1 MQGIGFQN
9 TAYGTQP
16 MQLSSRPGGTM
27 GYEKIG
33 VPYPNP
39 FFDAAQTY
47 FPSRLKQMLRWCRY
61 FFFTNP
67 LINAVVYKLAEY
79 PITPIVYDTKEKK
92 VQERYRHLFEDQLQ
106 IRKFQIEVG
115 LDYYNFGNAFVSV
128 HFPFVKFLECR
139 ECGHEAPAKDLRP
152 HYRFSD
158 LKFMLRCPKCG
169 HHAAARVRD
178 ETLRSPKGIRLIR
191 WDPERVEIEHNEGLT
206 DPVYY
211 YKIPR
216 RLKNRIRVGRKRVVE
231 QISDTFIQAMRKNKA
246 VVFAN
251 DRIFHLKRP
260 IIAQKDQGWGMPL
273 VLPVLKDIFYLQILR
288 KGQEMIA
295 QEHIVP
301 FRVLFPQAG
310 SNTSDP
316 YSMVNLSQWRTQI
329 EDEVARWRQDPNY
342 VPIMPIPIGHE
353 MIGGQGRALILHQEL
368 RVWSEQIIAGMN
380 VPLEFIFGGLQ
391 YSGTNISMRIL
402 ENQFIGYREDQKRM
416 VRDFIMGQI
425 CDHLGWPR
433 VGVRFE
439 RFKMADDLQRLMI
452 YFQANQMG
460 KLSDRT
466 LLRELG
472 EDLDVEEERKQGEL
486 AKQVTA
492 NRKMMVAQAA
502 AQGESQL
509 AALRYQMQAQ
519 ELQMSLQQPQDTPPD
534 YAEGPASTPKSLRGE
549 EIAPGVP
556 NEVAVY
562 PENAQDPMAM
572 AQAPSYPGQSG
583 QLDIRKVA
591 QRIAAHLRKLEREN
605 PAAYGQ
611 AIQRLKMGSP
621 QLYEMVV
628 QQLSEGGGGERDT
641 LNPMQQPLPQVKPP
655 RRPEGK
661 AIV

>member
-16 MQLSSRPGGTM
+16 MQMSARPGGTM

-139 ECGHEAPAKDLRP
+139 GCGHEAPAKDLRP

-206 DPVYY
+206 EPVYY

-231 QISDTFIQAMRKNKA
+231 QVSDTFFQAMRKNKA
-246 VVFAN
+246 VVFAQN
-251 DRIFHLKRP
+251 RLFHLKRP

-301 FRVLFPQAG
+301 LRVLFPQPG
-310 SNTSDP
+310 GESSDP
-316 YSMVNLSQWRTQI
+316 HTMVNLSRWRENI
-329 EDEVARWRQDPNY
+329 EEEVARWRADPNY
-342 VPIMPIPIGHE
+342 IPIMPIPLGHE
-353 MIGGQGRALILHQEL
+353 MIGGQGRALVLHQEL

-380 VPLEFIFGGLQ
+380 VPLEFIFGGMQ
-391 YSGTNISMRIL
+391 YTGSNVSMRIL
-402 ENQFIGYREDQKRM
+402 ENQFIGYRSDQRRM
-416 VRDFIMGQI
+416 VRDFIMGRI
-425 CDHLGWPR
+425 CDHLGWPK
-433 VGVRFE
+433 VNIRFE

-452 YFQANQMG
+452 YFQANQAM
-460 KLSDRT
+460 KLSDT
-466 LLRELG
+466 TFLRELG
-472 EDLDVEEERKQGEL
+472 EDLAVEEERKQSEL
-486 AKQVTA
+486 NRQIEA
-492 NRKMMVAQAA
+492 NRHMMVAQAA
-502 AQGESQL
+502 AQGEANL
-509 AALRYQMQAQ
+509 ASMRYD
-519 ELQMSLQQPQDTPPD
+519 LQGQKLQNEVLGPPPD
-534 YAEGPASTPKSLRGE
+534 AMGMPPEGGDPAAAGAPMEGAPEEAGLYAENAGAAPEYGMPPAAAAAGASQEG
-549 EIAPGVP
+549 G
-556 NEVAVY
+556 
-562 PENAQDPMAM
+562 M
-572 AQAPSYPGQSG
+572 
-583 QLDIRKVA
+583 DIRYVA
-591 QRIAAHLRKLEREN
+591 QRVAAQLRSAQESD
-605 PAAYGQ
+605 PALYAQYL
-611 AIQRLKMGSP
+611 QRIKMGSP
-621 QLYEMVV
+621 QLYQLV
-628 QQLSEGGGGERDT
+628 QAYLQQTGGERSP
-641 LNPMQQPLPQVKPP
+641 LNPMQRPIPEVKPP
-655 RRPEGK
+655 RAEPGR
-661 AIV
+661 ALV

>member
-16 MQLSSRPGGTM
+16 MQLSSRSAGSA
-27 GYEKIG
+27 GYEKVG

-47 FPSRLKQMLRWCRY
+47 FPNRLKQMLRWCRY

-79 PITPIVYDTKEKK
+79 PITDIIYDTQD
-92 VQERYRHLFEDQLQ
+92 VRVRDRYRHLFEDQLQ

-115 LDYYNFGNAFVSV
+115 LDYYNYGNAFIMVQ
-128 HFPFVKFLECR
+128 FPIVKWLHCR
-139 ECGHEAPAKDLRP
+139 HCNHKAPIKKLRK
-152 HYRFSD
+152 HYRFMD
-158 LKFMLRCPKCG
+158 LKYYLRCPKCG
-169 HHAAARVRD
+169 THQPARVRD
-178 ETLRSPKGIRLIR
+178 VTVKNSSGIRLVR
-191 WDPERVEIEHNEGLT
+191 WDPERIDIDDNDGVTEPE
-206 DPVYY
+206 YY
-211 YKIPR
+211 YSIPQK
-216 RLKNRIRVGRKRVVE
+216 LKNSIVIGKRKVIETV
-231 QISDTFIQAMRKNKA
+231 SDVFVQALRKKKS
-246 VVFAN
+246 VKFA
-251 DRIFHLKRP
+251 RGSLFHLTRP

-301 FRVLFPQAG
+301 LRVLFPQAG
-310 SNTSDP
+310 GESSDP
-316 YSMVNLSQWRTQI
+316 HTMINLSRWRENI
-329 EDEVARWRQDPNY
+329 EEEVARWRADPNY
-342 VPIMPIPIGHE
+342 IPIMPIPLGHE

-402 ENQFIGYREDQKRM
+402 ENQFIGYREDQKRL

-452 YFQANQMG
+452 YFQGNQMG
-460 KLSDRT
+460 KISDTT

-472 EDLDVEEERKQGEL
+472 EDLEVEEERKAGEMIR
-486 AKQVTA
+486 QVES

-509 AALRYQMQAQ
+509 AALRYQVQAQ

-534 YAEGPASTPKSLRGE
+534 YAESPASSPKSLRGE

-556 NEVAVY
+556 NEVTAY
-562 PENAQDPMAM
+562 PSNGDPMAT
-572 AQAPSYPGQSG
+572 AQSPMNAG
-583 QLDIRKVA
+583 QLGSVDIRYVA
-591 QRIAAHLRKLEREN
+591 GRIASHLRQLEREN
-605 PAAYGQ
+605 PASQGQ
-611 AIQRLKMGSP
+611 ALQRLKMGSP
-621 QLYEMVV
+621 QLYEMVI
-628 QQLSEGGGGERDT
+628 QQLSEGGGGERNT
-641 LNPMQQPLPQVKPP
+641 LNPLQQPLPQVKPP